1 MNGKKILNELIKLFV
16 IINIVLFVIN
26 YAFRGNQYVMSQDRV
41 KNITK
46 LLEEK
51 GIHIKT
57 ELIRGF
63 EPRGSGNLTFIG
75 SGIAVRDEIGKHFFK
90 DNWANVKRSTAP
102 SEKNIGGTIN
112 YYMLGDEVLSFDYN
126 ELSYSNKRV
135 SLLGKK
141 PTLEKAKGMCNK
153 LIARIG
159 DKWSKQE
166 YFIFGES
173 YEDYWKI
180 TYYPLLEDLPVM
192 DSYLEFYVSSEGVM
206 NAQMYLADIQL
217 ESEIKKDIYAVDL
230 ALFGIEDDILES
242 GYLEIEKVTL
252 CYKQEENEENV
263 LGQKIIPAYKVE
275 IKGLEEPLFVN
286 AYTNKRLNR

>member
-1 MNGKKILNELIKLFV
+1 MNGKKILSELIKLFV

-26 YAFRGNQYVMSQDRV
+26 YAFRGNQYVMSQERV

-46 LLEEK
+46 LLGEK

-57 ELIRGF
+57 ELMRGF
-63 EPRGSGNLTFIG
+63 APKSSGNLTFIG

-90 DNWANVKRSTAP
+90 ENWANVKRSTTP

-126 ELSYSNKRV
+126 ELSYSNKKV

-153 LIARIG
+153 LIERIG

-173 YEDYWKI
+173 YENYWKI

-192 DSYLEFYVSSEGVM
+192 DSYLEFYVNSEGVM
-206 NAQMYLADIQL
+206 KAQMYLADIQL

-230 ALFGIEDDILES
+230 VLFGIEDDILES

-286 AYTNKRLNR
+286 AYTNKRLNG